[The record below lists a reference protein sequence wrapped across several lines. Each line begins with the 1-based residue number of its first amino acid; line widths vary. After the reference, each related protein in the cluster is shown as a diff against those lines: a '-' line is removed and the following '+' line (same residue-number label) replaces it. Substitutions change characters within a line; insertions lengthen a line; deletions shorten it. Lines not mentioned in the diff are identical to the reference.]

1 MENKDKFELNDNTL
15 EAVAGGVSDTV
26 DLAEE
31 RMPLGWYVTCVRCT
45 MGFQVSL
52 KECPCCGGTE
62 VWHGTD
68 KAIHIYDPRKA

>member
-1 MENKDKFELNDNTL
+1 MNDNKKFELNDDAL
-15 EAVAGGVSDTV
+15 EAVAGGASDTV
-26 DLAEE
+26 YLDEE

-52 KECPCCGGTE
+52 GECPCCGGKE

-68 KAIHIYDPRKA
+68 KAIHIYDPRLS